1 VSVKRVIVY
10 TFVGKELDVEIPDH
24 ISADALIKALYTA
37 LDPQRPCPDYIRS
50 ENPVALIHGS
60 TPVEQFGL
68 RDGSKI
74 FMT

>member
-1 VSVKRVIVY
+1 MSLKCVIVY
-10 TFVGKELDVEIPDH
+10 TFVGKELDLEIPDH
-24 ISADALIKALYTA
+24 ISADTLIKALYAA

-50 ENPVALIHGS
+50 ENPVALLHGS
-60 TPVEQFGL
+60 SPVEQYGL